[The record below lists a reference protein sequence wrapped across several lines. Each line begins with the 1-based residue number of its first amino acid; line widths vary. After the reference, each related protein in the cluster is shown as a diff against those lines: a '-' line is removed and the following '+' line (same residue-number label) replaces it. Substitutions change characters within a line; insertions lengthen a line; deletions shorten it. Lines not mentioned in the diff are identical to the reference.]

1 MCSHGHD
8 DLQSL
13 SDTSRTKILPT
24 SSVARKTVRKM
35 AVEYRKLV
43 AVVKGDKYDRMAAEL
58 MGNLSRRW
66 GENTDAVVS
75 GILSQIRGGTPFS
88 QTELAFI
95 VAGARPYFS
104 DAFTRQVAGPM
115 FTIVAG
121 AYVDG
126 VKDAAGLR
134 RDPALNFVDQ
144 NAIRALEEFNL
155 YPVKHFYD
163 DHLQGKIVEF
173 GTQIIRDGLPL
184 DEAGKLFEEEF
195 KDKYES
201 FSWRYW
207 QGYANN
213 LVTRSREMGAL
224 GGYERAGI
232 THVEIRAVMDRRTTE
247 ICRHLHGRIIPVAP
261 LYDQRD
267 ALLEATDPDQV
278 KQIAPFFKSGQTQG
292 KATADMSIGM
302 PPYHFNCRTLTMGVT
317 GDIPGSQP
325 IEPKSAITDQQVTDR
340 SRYLV
345 NNLPKISKSEASYL
359 NEGFRNASW
368 GSHKIGSKPTST
380 SHFDDHG
387 SRLGYNS
394 EKDYL
399 KGAQSLITNPKSS
412 LFIIRDDRDP
422 YPFKAVYHLN
432 SNVVIIDIHQNRIKT
447 FMEKSKYNNWIKR
460 QVKFDFGEN
469 VRKSFY
475 KWLLN

>member
-1 MCSHGHD
+1 
-8 DLQSL
+8 
-13 SDTSRTKILPT
+13 
-24 SSVARKTVRKM
+24 M
-35 AVEYRKLV
+35 AVEYRKLI
-43 AVVKGDKYDRMAAEL
+43 AVIKGDKYDRMAAEL

-126 VKDAAGLR
+126 IKDAAGLR

-302 PPYHFNCRTLTMGVT
+302 PPYHFNCRTLTMGIT
-317 GDIPGSQP
+317 GDIPDTPLHKIKNPTDADVSDRLSYIVNNQITPGKAETKAIVDRMGTAKWGSYTIKNSNRP
-325 IEPKSAITDQQVTDR
+325 ELDGKLPVDYHFNAHKKDSRLKSITDYNDR
-340 SRYLV
+340 
-345 NNLPKISKSEASYL
+345 ISTMIRS
-359 NEGFRNASW
+359 
-368 GSHKIGSKPTST
+368 
-380 SHFDDHG
+380 G
-387 SRLGYNS
+387 SR
-394 EKDYL
+394 DVYL
-399 KGAQSLITNPKSS
+399 TLANDMHPQVILYDGKHILFVNPVRNEITSYYRHSS
-412 LFIIRDDRDP
+412 FENKIARS
-422 YPFKAVYHLN
+422 KH
-432 SNVVIIDIHQNRIKT
+432 IKLPARGLT
-447 FMEKSKYNNWIKR
+447 
-460 QVKFDFGEN
+460 
-469 VRKSFY
+469 
-475 KWLLN
+475 KWLNTFRT

>member
-1 MCSHGHD
+1 
-8 DLQSL
+8 
-13 SDTSRTKILPT
+13 
-24 SSVARKTVRKM
+24 M

-75 GILSQIRGGTPFS
+75 GILSQVRGGTPFS

-126 VKDAAGLR
+126 VKDAARLR

-278 KQIAPFFKSGQTQG
+278 REIAPFFKSGETQG

-317 GDIPGSQP
+317 GDIPDTP
-325 IEPKSAITDQQVTDR
+325 LHKLKNPTDADVSDR
-340 SRYLV
+340 ISHIV
-345 NNLPKISKSEASYL
+345 NNQITPSKAETKAIIDRIGTAKWGAYRLKSDKNPDLDNKFAVDYHFNKHKKDSKVNSIADYNSKIS
-359 NEGFRNASW
+359 
-368 GSHKIGSKPTST
+368 
-380 SHFDDHG
+380 
-387 SRLGYNS
+387 
-394 EKDYL
+394 
-399 KGAQSLITNPKSS
+399 SLIRSGGRDVYLTLRQDSFPQVILTEGKHILIINPVANE
-412 LFIIRDDRDP
+412 ITT
-422 YPFKAVYHLN
+422 YHRHAR
-432 SNVVIIDIHQNRIKT
+432 IDKRLSQLKTMKLPARGIK
-447 FMEKSKYNNWIKR
+447 
-460 QVKFDFGEN
+460 
-469 VRKSFY
+469 
-475 KWLLN
+475 KWLSIFQIR